1 MCFSYI
7 VLEKKR
13 IVGILEPITSFHK
26 NMDRR
31 TEIAKFSY
39 RYCRQIHTY
48 INIKLYIHNYM
59 EWIKSQV
66 DMQRS
71 MC

>member
-26 NMDRR
+26 KTWIGALKLQSFHIVIAGKSIR
-31 TEIAKFSY
+31 T
-39 RYCRQIHTY
+39 
-48 INIKLYIHNYM
+48 
-59 EWIKSQV
+59 
-66 DMQRS
+66 
-71 MC
+71 